1 MITNCDKKYISNR
14 VLGKR
19 PNNKRDLTAN
29 SGVKFVV
36 GPPKEV
42 LQNSKKLSSLNEKIK
57 VERILCTC
65 DVPSTKEYKRHSK
78 T

>member
-14 VLGKR
+14 VSGKR

-42 LQNSKKLSSLNEKIK
+42 LQNSKKVNQ
-57 VERILCTC
+57 
-65 DVPSTKEYKRHSK
+65 PQ
-78 T
+78 